1 MLQTVDI
8 NDDKRVSVVGDMM
21 VWVVRV
27 WVLMCCCAVSLV
39 HAQAKLLPDQVK
51 VKLEQEL
58 GLSVSSL
65 ADAPVNGLLQ
75 VGTDKGL
82 FYVSENGQF
91 LLQGRIFNIDAGMVN
106 ETERALGVMRLQG
119 IEALEGSMLEFKA
132 DNEMHVIW
140 VFTDTTCGYCRKLHN
155 EMNQLNKMGI
165 TVKYLAFPRMG
176 LNSEVHKQMES
187 VWCAKSPQKAMTAAQ
202 NGQAVDK
209 ASCANKIAEH
219 YEFGQRVGVTGTP
232 NIVLPD
238 GSMIPGYQEAKVIAQ
253 VLQGA

>member
-1 MLQTVDI
+1 MTLVL
-8 NDDKRVSVVGDMM
+8 RACVLLSWCVVVM
-21 VWVVRV
+21 
-27 WVLMCCCAVSLV
+27 A

-51 VKLEQEL
+51 IKLEQEL
-58 GLSVSSL
+58 GLSVNSL

-106 ETERALGVMRLQG
+106 ETERALGKIRLDG
-119 IEALEGSMLEFKA
+119 LKTLEGSMLEFKA
-132 DNEMHVIW
+132 ANEMHVIW

-155 EMNQLNKMGI
+155 EMNELNRLGI

-176 LNSEVHKQMES
+176 LNSDVHKQMES
-187 VWCAKSPQKAMTAAQ
+187 VWCAASPQKAMTAAQ

-209 ASCANKIAEH
+209 ASCVNKVAEH
-219 YEFGQRVGVTGTP
+219 YEFGQRIGVTGTP
-232 NIVLPD
+232 NIILPD
-238 GSMIPGYQEAKVIAQ
+238 GSMIPGYQEAKVLAQ